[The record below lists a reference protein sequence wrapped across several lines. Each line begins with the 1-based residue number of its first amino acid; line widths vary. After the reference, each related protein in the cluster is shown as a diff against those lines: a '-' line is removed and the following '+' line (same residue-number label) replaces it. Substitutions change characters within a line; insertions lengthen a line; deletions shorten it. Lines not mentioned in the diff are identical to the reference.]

1 MTIKTLKA
9 LRSIIDDSI
18 DKLEAFYAA
27 KNLDFP
33 DLDEPYSTS
42 PSEAALGDPE
52 IVETVNAVVGASY
65 QLIASVRTPFIH
77 VIDTI
82 FAYTLSSCVRV
93 AEESNTPEILREAGP
108 AGLHVNDIAA
118 KNGLEP
124 TKLARVLRVLA
135 SHHIFREVKPNVFA
149 TNRVSSYIDTGKPS
163 EYLFS
168 PDADKHSGTSGVAG
182 FIDHVTDEVMKAN
195 AHLWETM
202 SSPEKGH
209 SFDALHA
216 PLQEWSKTDQ
226 QFFWWIELPGNEKR
240 LLRYSAAMRATSL
253 WNSPDAIL
261 HGFDWA
267 SLTPNDVLVDV
278 GGGTGMP
285 SMYIARA
292 FPDVRIVI
300 QERDQVCEH
309 GIAYWK
315 GAFPEAINSGRV
327 QFQAHEFFQPQ
338 PTLPT
343 NTPASVYLLRTVLH
357 DWPDHECVRILK
369 NLRAA
374 ATPKTKLLIGDF
386 MIPYACP
393 DDSVAAR
400 TIPGAKTSAAPAPL
414 LANFGKGSATSYAL
428 DMAMFTNFNAQERT
442 LAQLAELCQQTGW
455 KPIQAHRRDDTP
467 FGFLVSE
474 PIPV

>member
-1 MTIKTLKA
+1 MTLKTLLS
-9 LRSIIDDSI
+9 LREIIDSSI
-18 DKLEAFYAA
+18 DHLQSHYAS
-27 KNLDFP
+27 KNLDLP
-33 DLDEPYSTS
+33 DLNEPYSTS

-52 IVETVNAVVGASY
+52 IVETLNALVGASY
-65 QLIASVRTPFIH
+65 QLIATVRTPFIH
-77 VIDTI
+77 VMDGI
-82 FAYTLSSCVRV
+82 FAYTLSSCIRV
-93 AEESNTPEILREAGP
+93 AEEGNVAEILREAGP
-108 AGLHVNDIAA
+108 SGLHVNDIAA
-118 KNGLEP
+118 QNGLEP
-124 TKLARVLRVLA
+124 TKLARVMRLLA

-149 TNRVSSYIDTGKPS
+149 SNRISSYIDTGKPAS
-163 EYLFS
+163 YLFS
-168 PDADKHSGTSGVAG
+168 PNADKYSGTSGVAG

-195 AHLWETM
+195 SHLWETM

-209 SFDALHA
+209 SFSAVHA
-216 PLQEWSKTDQ
+216 PLQEWSGTDK
-226 QFFWWIELPGNEKR
+226 QFFWWIELPGNERR

-267 SLTPNDVLVDV
+267 GLTPEDVVVDV

-285 SMYIARA
+285 AMYVARA
-292 FPDVRIVI
+292 HPHVKIVI
-300 QERDQVCEH
+300 QEREQVCEH
-309 GIAYWK
+309 GIAYWNEV
-315 GAFPEAINSGRV
+315 FPEAIKSGRV
-327 QFQAHEFFQPQ
+327 QFQPHEFFQPQ

-357 DWPDHECVRILK
+357 DWPDHECIRILQ

-374 ATPKTKLLIGDF
+374 AAPKTKLLIGDF

-400 TIPGAKTSAAPAPL
+400 TIPGAKTAAAPSPL
-414 LANFGKGSATSYAL
+414 LANFGKGSATTYAL
-428 DMAMFTNFNAQERT
+428 DMAMFTNFNGQERT
-442 LAQLAELCQQTGW
+442 LAHLADLCQKTGW
-455 KPIQAHRRDDTP
+455 KPVQAHRRDDTP